1 MTNAQESVTRDT
13 SDGHHVQSPFV
24 EDLEHFLLFVL
35 FGHKQHTLLRFTQH
49 DLVGRHSS
57 LALGNPVKVQFHTR
71 SRPRAH
77 LATRAGETRRAHI
90 LDADDEPFLHGFK
103 AGFEQEFFHERVADL
118 HIRPF
123 RARIFAET
131 GGCHCRAVDAIAA
144 RLCSDVDNGIADATR
159 SPVENLVLFENP

>member
-13 SDGHHVQSPFV
+13 SDGHHVESPFV

-77 LATRAGETRRAHI
+77 LAT
-90 LDADDEPFLHGFK
+90 
-103 AGFEQEFFHERVADL
+103 
-118 HIRPF
+118 
-123 RARIFAET
+123 
-131 GGCHCRAVDAIAA
+131 
-144 RLCSDVDNGIADATR
+144 
-159 SPVENLVLFENP
+159 